1 MAAQAAG
8 QSGFVTWILQY
19 GQIIAFF
26 AQLIYWIVIA
36 AVAVWATMLFKRLVD
51 YRTGAGVPAEGGK
64 EPVKVEEFTD

>member
-1 MAAQAAG
+1 MTGAA
-8 QSGFVTWILQY
+8 SPTGFVGWILQY

-36 AVAVWATMLFKRLVD
+36 AVAVWATLLFKRLVD
-51 YRTGAGVPAEGGK
+51 FRTGTLSAADNK